1 MELLRLWEE
10 AEMELRK
17 WEEAV
22 MESRIWKKGIMKLL
36 RMCEKAVMEYLRFYL
51 KFGWWN

>member
-1 MELLRLWEE
+1 MWQEAVMELLRLWEE

-22 MESRIWKKGIMKLL
+22 ME
-36 RMCEKAVMEYLRFYL
+36 YLRFYL
-51 KFGWWN
+51 KFGWGS